1 MTLNKLKEFYLS
13 TFLSIVILIVDLFF
27 RLSSHLS
34 MDKFVDKTVDYSSI
48 SFGFLLTV
56 LTILLQT
63 QTKAIVNIKNAGR
76 FNDLIKANKRG
87 VALSLIL
94 VFVSILFL
102 SLYDSDLLKLI
113 VCKNWTIQSLI
124 NSTFLAIFVFQ
135 LIEVVLFLEIFYITI
150 RE

>member
-1 MTLNKLKEFYLS
+1 
-13 TFLSIVILIVDLFF
+13 
-27 RLSSHLS
+27 